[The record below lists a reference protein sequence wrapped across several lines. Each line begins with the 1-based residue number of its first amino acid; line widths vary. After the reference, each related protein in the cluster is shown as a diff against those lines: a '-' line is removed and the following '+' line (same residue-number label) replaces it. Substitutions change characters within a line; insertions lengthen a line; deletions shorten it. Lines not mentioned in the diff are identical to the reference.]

1 MKNRTYCHGFWMTM
15 VLCLSLVLFSSI
27 GCIPKHR
34 KPISLVKLSPRQY
47 PHFSDSMNFDNL
59 SQSIERDMVYFS
71 KIPAN
76 RTFTYGRETYSAEY
90 LIKSLQVFD
99 NFIRQKPSNQELN
112 KFIRDHFIVYESCG
126 NDDHEMIFTG
136 YFEPI
141 YQGNLVQ
148 DNTNIY
154 PLFSIPD
161 DLLTIDLSRFSDK
174 YRGHKKLVA
183 RLEGTEIKPY
193 FSRKAINNMK
203 DFSDRA
209 APVAWLSNRVDR
221 FFLEIQGSGQIMLP
235 DHSFIHVHYAGSN
248 GNPYNSVGRH
258 LIETGQ
264 IPQKDMSMNAIRQ
277 WLETHPQ
284 RMDEILHL
292 NQSVVFFQAE
302 EGGPYG
308 SLSVELTPFRSIALD
323 QGIFPRGALCF
334 AMTALPD
341 PGNPLPR
348 DSWQPASWFLLHQD
362 TGGAIKGTGR
372 ADIFC
377 GNGDFAEF
385 TAGNMNT
392 RGRLFFLIL
401 KKNHFSNHPN

>member
-1 MKNRTYCHGFWMTM
+1 MKNKPHCRGLITAIF
-15 VLCLSLVLFSSI
+15 LCMHLALFFFI
-27 GCIPKHR
+27 GCVPKNHPPSKNSGLIR
-34 KPISLVKLSPRQY
+34 LTHRQY
-47 PHFSDSMNFDNL
+47 PHFSDSMDFAQL
-59 SQSIERDMVYFS
+59 SHSIERDIEYFS
-71 KIPAN
+71 RLPKDRI
-76 RTFTYGRETYSAEY
+76 FTYGNDTYSVKH
-90 LIKSLQVFD
+90 LIKSLQVF
-99 NFIRQKPSNQELN
+99 NSFIQQKPSPEKMDQ
-112 KFIRDHFIVYESCG
+112 FIHDHFIVYESLG
-126 NDDHEMIFTG
+126 NTDHEVIFTG
-136 YFEPI
+136 YFEPV
-141 YQGNLVQ
+141 YQGNLVR
-148 DNTNIY
+148 DDTNIY
-154 PLFSIPD
+154 PLFSIPN

-183 RLEGTEIKPY
+183 RVQGKEVKPY
-193 FSRKAINNMK
+193 FSREDINNMK

-209 APVAWLSNRVDR
+209 VPVAWLSNRVDR

-264 IPQKDMSMNAIRQ
+264 IPREHMSMQAIRQ
-277 WLETHPQ
+277 WLEAHPQ
-284 RMDEILHL
+284 KMDEILHQ
-292 NQSVVFFQAE
+292 NQSFVFFQTE

-341 PGNPLPR
+341 PANLLPR

-362 TGGAIKGTGR
+362 TGGAIKGAGR

-401 KKNHFSNHPN
+401 KPLE